1 MEIASL
7 IALCIIG
14 YMFGNI
20 NAAKILS
27 WNVKNEDIATKG
39 SGNPGT
45 SNMLRTYGFRMAIV
59 TFLID
64 VLKGTIPNL
73 ATYLIY
79 RLAFQVNGNL
89 IIIYSWIVGICA
101 VIGHMY
107 PIVLKFKGGKGIA
120 TACGVFFVM
129 QPIIMCFIVL
139 TGIII
144 LLWVDIMSVVSLYA
158 MSMFTFAYD
167 IYMGITG
174 MTNVWVYIMPIIIWI
189 ITVWAHRQNIKKL
202 YNGTER
208 KVNFKSR
215 FSKEHLAEIKAEH
228 QAKKQAKQNEKSAK

>member
-59 TFLID
+59 TFIID
-64 VLKGTIPNL
+64 VLKGTIPTL
-73 ATYLIY
+73 ATYLIF
-79 RLAFQVNGNL
+79 RFVFQVNGNL
-89 IIIYSWIVGICA
+89 ILIYSWIVGICA
-101 VIGHMY
+101 VLGHMY
-107 PIVLKFKGGKGIA
+107 PIVLRFKGGKGIA

-129 QPIIMCFIVL
+129 NPIIMCVIIV
-139 TGIII
+139 TGLI
-144 LLWVDIMSVVSLYA
+144 LLLLVDMMSVVSLYA
-158 MSMFTFAYD
+158 MAMFALIYD
-167 IYMGITG
+167 VYMGIIG
-174 MTNVWVYIMPIIIWI
+174 ITNVWVYIMPLIILV
-189 ITVWAHRQNIKKL
+189 ITVWAHRENIKNL

-208 KVNFKSR
+208 KVNFKSH
-215 FSKEHLAEIKAEH
+215 FTKEHLKEIKEEK
-228 QAKKQAKQNEKSAK
+228 QSKKEKSAK